1 MKKLGLHLIKIDENI
16 FINIKKDIIIALYI
30 NNILIINRNKSTI
43 RRIKND
49 LNVKFHIFN
58 LRSYVYYLDII
69 IKRNRY
75 IDIIRL
81 D

>member
-1 MKKLGLHLIKIDENI
+1 M
-16 FINIKKDIIIALYI
+16 
-30 NNILIINRNKSTI
+30 NNILIIDRNKSTI
-43 RRIKND
+43 QRIKD
-49 LNVKFHIFN
+49 DFNVKFHIFD

-69 IKRNRY
+69 IKRDRY

>member
-1 MKKLGLHLIKIDENI
+1 M
-16 FINIKKDIIIALYI
+16 
-30 NNILIINRNKSTI
+30 NNILIINRNKFII

-49 LNVKFHIFN
+49 LNVKFYIFN
-58 LRSYVYYLDII
+58 LRSYVYYLEII

-75 IDIIRL
+75 INIIRL

>member
-1 MKKLGLHLIKIDENI
+1 M
-16 FINIKKDIIIALYI
+16 

-43 RRIKND
+43 RYIKDD
-49 LNVKFHIFN
+49 LNVKFYIFN
-58 LRSYVYYLDII
+58 LKSYVYYLDII
-69 IKRNRY
+69 IKRDRY

>member
-1 MKKLGLHLIKIDENI
+1 M
-16 FINIKKDIIIALYI
+16 

-43 RRIKND
+43 RYIKDD
-49 LNVKFHIFN
+49 LNVKFHIFD
-58 LRSYVYYLDII
+58 LRFYVYYLDII
-69 IKRNRY
+69 IKKDRY

>member
-1 MKKLGLHLIKIDENI
+1 M
-16 FINIKKDIIIALYI
+16 
-30 NNILIINRNKSTI
+30 NNVFIINRNKSTI

-75 IDIIRL
+75 INIIRL